1 MELNKENIKRIRG
14 LIVFTGFVLVA
25 LWNYKAILSGLSFM
39 GYVILPFVLGGTIA
53 FILNVPL
60 HFIEEKVFGRVGKR
74 RLARVFSFL
83 LTLLFV
89 LGILL
94 LLLFVVIPELGNT
107 ILNLGHNLQMVV
119 PQLQGWISAIF
130 EDAPNL
136 ANWVNDFE
144 FDWNILKKSAENM
157 IGSTYTFA
165 KSVISGVTNFFI
177 AFVFSCYILLQKEK
191 LSVQVRKVM
200 YAFLPRDWTEI
211 FIALSAKGYKA
222 FSHFLTGQCLEALIL
237 GGLFFV
243 TMLLLHLPYAL
254 LISVVI
260 AFTALIPLFGAFA
273 GCAIGA
279 LLIFTVNPVQSL
291 IFLLIFILL
300 QQIEGNFIYPYV
312 VGNSVGLPSIWVLVA
327 VGLGA
332 RLMGIVGMLI
342 FIPLSSVVYSIFRG
356 IVHRRLKER
365 GIEVD

>member
-1 MELNKENIKRIRG
+1 MQLNKENMKRIRG
-14 LIVFTGFVLVA
+14 LIVFTSFVLVA
-25 LWNYKAILSGLSFM
+25 LWNYKIILKGISFC

-53 FILNVPL
+53 FILNVPM
-60 HFIEEKVFGRVGKR
+60 HFIEDKVFGKIGKR

-83 LTLLFV
+83 LTLLFMFA
-89 LGILL
+89 ILSL
-94 LLLFVVIPELGNT
+94 ILFVVVPELGNT
-107 ILNLGHNLQMVV
+107 IINLGRNVQAVIS
-119 PQLQGWISAIF
+119 QLQEWADMKYGGSSDMIDWIS
-130 EDAPNL
+130 DL
-136 ANWVNDFE
+136 E
-144 FDWNILKKSAENM
+144 FDWNILRERAENM
-157 IGSTYTFA
+157 IGSTYAVA
-165 KSVISGVTNFFI
+165 KSVISGVATFFI

-191 LSVQVRKVM
+191 LNVQVRKVM

-211 FIALSAKGYKA
+211 FIALSGMGYKA

-243 TMLLLHLPYAL
+243 TMLLLRLPYAL
-254 LISVVI
+254 LISIII
-260 AFTALIPLFGAFA
+260 AFTAMVPLFGAFA

-279 LLIFTVNPVQSL
+279 LLIFTIHPL
-291 IFLLIFILL
+291 KAMIFIVIFIIL
-300 QQIEGNFIYPYV
+300 QQVEGNFIYPHV

-342 FIPLSSVVYSIFRG
+342 FIPLSAVVYSIFRG

-365 GIEVD
+365 GIEVE